1 MNPIYICVTI
11 YSIKGTI
18 INLRTHFNNLKLQA
32 MDSDKQFFEDH
43 NDDLLGSTWMK
54 SDGSF
59 EITFD
64 DLTFSDN
71 WLEKSPEIYLLIRNE
86 SGQIIHKTDI
96 LKIES
101 IDDKNKELIEIPIT
115 INLDSIDNK
124 INLLNTSSS
133 DIYANNSQRILS
145 AFSSLGDVITL
156 NNSNAARNF
165 QLLSSSINAWL
176 IYANELSWN
185 RIGYD
190 GPQVPKYP
198 FKSPGHSHKL
208 TWEEEEIK

>member
-1 MNPIYICVTI
+1 MNSICICVTI

-18 INLRTHFNNLKLQA
+18 INLRTHLNNLKIQA

-54 SDGSF
+54 PDGSF

-71 WLEKSPEIYLLIRNE
+71 WLEKSPEIYILIRNE
-86 SGQIIHKTDI
+86 TGQIIHQTEI
-96 LKIES
+96 LKIDG
-101 IDDKNKELIEIPIT
+101 IDKNKEQIEIPIT
-115 INLDSIDNK
+115 INLDSIDGK
-124 INLLNTSSS
+124 IGLLNTSSN

-145 AFSSLGDVITL
+145 AFSSLGDVVTL

-176 IYANELSWN
+176 IYANELSWK

-198 FKSPGHSHKL
+198 SKLPGHSHRL
-208 TWEEEEIK
+208 TWEEEKTK

>member
-1 MNPIYICVTI
+1 VTI

-18 INLRTHFNNLKLQA
+18 INLTTTHFNNLKIQA
-32 MDSDKQFFEDH
+32 MDSDKQYFEDH
-43 NDDLLGSTWMK
+43 NDDLLGSAWTK
-54 SDGSF
+54 SDGTF
-59 EITFD
+59 EVTFD
-64 DLTFSDN
+64 DLTFNDS
-71 WLEKSPEIYLLIRNE
+71 WLEKSPEIYILIRNE
-86 SGQIIHKTDI
+86 NGQIIHKTDI
-96 LKIES
+96 LKIEN
-101 IDDKNKELIEIPIT
+101 IDKNKEQIEIPIT
-115 INLDSIDNK
+115 INLDSPENTLG
-124 INLLNTSSS
+124 LLNISSN

-176 IYANELSWN
+176 IYANEISWK

-198 FKSPGHSHKL
+198 FKMPDHSHKL
-208 TWEEEEIK
+208 TWEEENVK

>member
-1 MNPIYICVTI
+1 MTI

-18 INLRTHFNNLKLQA
+18 IKLGTTHFNNLKIQA

-43 NDDLLGSTWMK
+43 NDDLLGSSWTK
-54 SDGSF
+54 ADGSF

-64 DLTFSDN
+64 DITFSDN
-71 WLEKSPEIYLLIRNE
+71 WLEKSPEIYILIRNE
-86 SGQIIHKTDI
+86 NGEIIHKTNI
-96 LKIES
+96 LKIDN
-101 IDDKNKELIEIPIT
+101 IDKNKEQIEIPIT
-115 INLDSIDNK
+115 INLDSIDNN
-124 INLLNTSSS
+124 IGLFNTPG

-176 IYANELSWN
+176 IYANELSWK

-198 FKSPGHSHKL
+198 SKLPSHSHRL
-208 TWEEEEIK
+208 TWEEEKTK

>member
-1 MNPIYICVTI
+1 VTI

-18 INLRTHFNNLKLQA
+18 INLSTHLNNLKIQA

-43 NDDLLGSTWMK
+43 NDDLLGSTWTK
-54 SDGSF
+54 QDGSF

-71 WLEKSPEIYLLIRNE
+71 WLEKSPEIYILIRNE
-86 SGQIIHKTDI
+86 NGQIIHKTDI

-101 IDDKNKELIEIPIT
+101 IDKSKEQIEIPIT

-124 INLLNTSSS
+124 IGLLNTFG

-198 FKSPGHSHKL
+198 FKSPSHSHKL
-208 TWEEEEIK
+208 TWEEEKTK

>member
-1 MNPIYICVTI
+1 VTI

-18 INLRTHFNNLKLQA
+18 INLRTLHPNNLKIQV

-43 NDDLLGSTWMK
+43 NDDLLGSTWAK
-54 SDGSF
+54 PDGSF

-71 WLEKSPEIYLLIRNE
+71 WLEKSPEIYVLIRNE
-86 SGQIIHKTDI
+86 NGQIIHKTDI
-96 LKIES
+96 LKMENL
-101 IDDKNKELIEIPIT
+101 NKSKEQIEIPIT

-124 INLLNTSSS
+124 IGLLNTSSN

-190 GPQVPKYP
+190 GPQVPKHP

-208 TWEEEEIK
+208 TWEIEN

>member
-1 MNPIYICVTI
+1 VTI

-18 INLRTHFNNLKLQA
+18 INLETHHTILKIQA
-32 MDSDKQFFEDH
+32 MDNDKQFFEDH
-43 NDDLLGSTWMK
+43 NDDLLGSAWTK
-54 SDGSF
+54 LDGSF

-86 SGQIIHKTDI
+86 NGQLIHKTDI

-101 IDDKNKELIEIPIT
+101 IDKNKEEQIEIPVT
-115 INLDSIDNK
+115 INLDSLDNK
-124 INLLNTSSS
+124 IELLNTSN
-133 DIYANNSQRILS
+133 DIYANNSQRILT

-176 IYANELSWN
+176 IYANELSWK

-198 FKSPGHSHKL
+198 FKFPGHSHRL
-208 TWEEEEIK
+208 TWEKGETK

>member
-1 MNPIYICVTI
+1 MTI

-18 INLRTHFNNLKLQA
+18 INLGTHHNNLKIQA

-43 NDDLLGSTWMK
+43 NDDLLASTWTK

-71 WLEKSPEIYLLIRNE
+71 WLEKSPEIYILIRNE
-86 SGQIIHKTDI
+86 NGQIIHKTDI
-96 LKIES
+96 LKIEN
-101 IDDKNKELIEIPIT
+101 IDKNKDQIEIPIT
-115 INLDSIDNK
+115 INLDSLDNK
-124 INLLNTSSS
+124 IGLLLNTSSN

-176 IYANELSWN
+176 IYTNELSWK

-190 GPQVPKYP
+190 GPQVPRYP

-208 TWEEEEIK
+208 TWEEE

>member
-1 MNPIYICVTI
+1 MTI

-18 INLRTHFNNLKLQA
+18 IKLGTTHFNNLKIQA

-54 SDGSF
+54 PDGSF

-71 WLEKSPEIYLLIRNE
+71 WLEKSPEIYILIRNE
-86 SGQIIHKTDI
+86 TGQIIHQTEI
-96 LKIES
+96 LKIEG
-101 IDDKNKELIEIPIT
+101 IDKNKEQIEIPIT
-115 INLDSIDNK
+115 INLDSIDGK
-124 INLLNTSSS
+124 IGLLNTSSN

-145 AFSSLGDVITL
+145 AFSSLGDVVTL

-176 IYANELSWN
+176 IYANELSWK

-198 FKSPGHSHKL
+198 SKLPGHSHRL
-208 TWEEEEIK
+208 TWEEEKTK

>member
-1 MNPIYICVTI
+1 MTI

-18 INLRTHFNNLKLQA
+18 INLTTHYNNLKIQA
-32 MDSDKQFFEDH
+32 MDSDKQYFEDQ
-43 NDDLLGSTWMK
+43 NDDLLGSAWTK
-54 SDGSF
+54 SDGTF
-59 EITFD
+59 EVTFD
-64 DLTFSDN
+64 DLTFSDS
-71 WLEKSPEIYLLIRNE
+71 WLEKSPEIYMLIRNE
-86 SGQIIHKTDI
+86 NGQIIHKTDI
-96 LKIES
+96 LKIEN
-101 IDDKNKELIEIPIT
+101 IDKNKEQIEIPIT
-115 INLDSIDNK
+115 INLDSLDNTLG
-124 INLLNTSSS
+124 LLNISSN

-176 IYANELSWN
+176 IYANELSWK

-198 FKSPGHSHKL
+198 FKLPDHSHKL
-208 TWEEEEIK
+208 TWEKENVK

>member
-1 MNPIYICVTI
+1 VTI

-18 INLRTHFNNLKLQA
+18 INLGTTHFNNLKIQA
-32 MDSDKQFFEDH
+32 MDSDKQFFEDQ
-43 NDDLLGSTWMK
+43 NDDLLGSSWTK
-54 SDGSF
+54 ADGSF

-64 DLTFSDN
+64 DITFSDN
-71 WLEKSPEIYLLIRNE
+71 WLEKSPEIYILIRNE
-86 SGQIIHKTDI
+86 NGEIIHKTDI
-96 LKIES
+96 LKIDN
-101 IDDKNKELIEIPIT
+101 IDKNKEHIEIPIT
-115 INLDSIDNK
+115 INLDSIDN
-124 INLLNTSSS
+124 IGLLNTPG

-176 IYANELSWN
+176 IYANELGWK

-198 FKSPGHSHKL
+198 SKLPGHSHRL
-208 TWEEEEIK
+208 TWEEEKTK

>member
-1 MNPIYICVTI
+1 
-11 YSIKGTI
+11 
-18 INLRTHFNNLKLQA
+18 
-32 MDSDKQFFEDH
+32 
-43 NDDLLGSTWMK
+43 
-54 SDGSF
+54 
-59 EITFD
+59 
-64 DLTFSDN
+64 
-71 WLEKSPEIYLLIRNE
+71 WLEKSPEIYILIRNE
-86 SGQIIHKTDI
+86 NGQIIHKTDI
-96 LKIES
+96 LKIEN
-101 IDDKNKELIEIPIT
+101 IDKNKDRIEIPIT

-124 INLLNTSSS
+124 IGLLNTSSN

-176 IYANELSWN
+176 IYTNELSWK

-198 FKSPGHSHKL
+198 LKLPGHSHRL
-208 TWEEEEIK
+208 TWEEEETN

>member
-1 MNPIYICVTI
+1 MTI

-18 INLRTHFNNLKLQA
+18 INLRTHLNNLKIQA

-43 NDDLLGSTWMK
+43 NDDLLGSTWTK
-54 SDGSF
+54 QDGSF

-71 WLEKSPEIYLLIRNE
+71 WLEKSPEIYILIRNE
-86 SGQIIHKTDI
+86 NGQIIHKTDI

-101 IDDKNKELIEIPIT
+101 IDKSKEQIEIPIT

-124 INLLNTSSS
+124 IGLLNTFG

-176 IYANELSWN
+176 IYANELSWK

-198 FKSPGHSHKL
+198 FKLPGHSHRL
-208 TWEEEEIK
+208 TWEEEETN

>member
-1 MNPIYICVTI
+1 VTI

-18 INLRTHFNNLKLQA
+18 INLTTHYNNLKIQA
-32 MDSDKQFFEDH
+32 MDSDKQYFEDQ
-43 NDDLLGSTWMK
+43 NDDLLGSAWTK
-54 SDGSF
+54 SDGTF
-59 EITFD
+59 EVTFD
-64 DLTFSDN
+64 DLTFSDS
-71 WLEKSPEIYLLIRNE
+71 WLEKSPEIYMLIRNE
-86 SGQIIHKTDI
+86 NGQIIHKTDI
-96 LKIES
+96 LKIEN
-101 IDDKNKELIEIPIT
+101 IDKNKEQIEIPIT
-115 INLDSIDNK
+115 INLDSLDNTLG
-124 INLLNTSSS
+124 LLNISSN

-176 IYANELSWN
+176 IYANELSWK

-198 FKSPGHSHKL
+198 FKLPDHSHKL
-208 TWEEEEIK
+208 TWEEENVK